1 MLIDRQALKILK
13 VASTDPTRPVLQ
25 GLHINGGHAE
35 ATNGHVLARVALPA
49 TPVEGCPE
57 AWKGAGDSLEGKLL
71 DPQDLKEVDRALQKQ
86 KGILPILSV
95 AAIGHAENGLQ
106 ASWGLEGQVYAVREI
121 EGSFPD
127 IERVIPTGK
136 PTLQVAIAAKYLRMI
151 ADLAE
156 KDGRVIFTFRQTK
169 GEVPYIEGVEFQ
181 CGGDRPIDGLVMP
194 LRL

>member
-13 VASTDPTRPVLQ
+13 VASTDPIRAVLQ
-25 GLHINGGHAE
+25 GLHVKDGHVE
-35 ATNGHVLARVALPA
+35 ATNGHVLARVALPS
-49 TPVEGCPE
+49 TPVEECPE
-57 AWKGAGDSLEGKLL
+57 AWKGAGDTLDGKLL

-106 ASWGLEGQVYAVREI
+106 ASWGVEGQFYTVREV
-121 EGSFPD
+121 EGSYPD
-127 IERVIPTGK
+127 IGKVLPTRK

-156 KDGRVIFTFRQTK
+156 KEGRVIFTFRQTK